1 MNVILVEKNMTKNQL
16 YLQKHYKGN
25 FRALDL

>member
-1 MNVILVEKNMTKNQL
+1 MNVILVEKDTTKNQL

>member
-1 MNVILVEKNMTKNQL
+1 MNVILVDKDMIKNQL
-16 YLQKHYKGN
+16 YLQKHYEGN